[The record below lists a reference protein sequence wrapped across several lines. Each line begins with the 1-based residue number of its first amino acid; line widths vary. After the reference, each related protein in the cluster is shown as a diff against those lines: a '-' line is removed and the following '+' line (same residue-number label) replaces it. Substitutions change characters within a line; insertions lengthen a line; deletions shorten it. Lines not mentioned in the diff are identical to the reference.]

1 MSTKRLSLTE
11 PTKKLELPMPYKKE
25 SPKKESPIV
34 NVDLEGLKVG
44 LDNLP
49 YVDKL
54 FLVWISSV
62 QQQCVQAEFK
72 ESMICQRMADFFPD
86 LSGVGSYL
94 SGETKSLNIGTDLTP
109 QTFELYYTLLKRT
122 RLYRLFVLSVS
133 GVLAAGVG
141 AKYAL
146 RKWTNYIETRKST
159 PQQEK
164 TEKSI
169 LRTKDVKSAER
180 LISSP
185 KSNPKPKSKSKHK
198 SKHKS
203 KK

>member
-1 MSTKRLSLTE
+1 MSTKRLSLAE

-25 SPKKESPIV
+25 SPKKESPKKESSAM
-34 NVDLEGLKVG
+34 NVELEGLKVG

-49 YVDKL
+49 YIDKL

-72 ESMICQRMADFFPD
+72 ESTICQRMADFFPD

-109 QTFELYYTLLKRT
+109 QTFEPYYTLLKRT

-133 GVLAAGVG
+133 GVLAAGIG

-146 RKWTNYIETRKST
+146 RKWTNYLEKRKST
-159 PQQEK
+159 PRQERM
-164 TEKSI
+164 EKSI
-169 LRTKDVKSAER
+169 LRTKNVKSAKK
-180 LISSP
+180 LII
-185 KSNPKPKSKSKHK
+185 KSKSKSKHK
-198 SKHKS
+198 SKK
-203 KK
+203 